1 MSRIPARVLDEAVA
15 GALGMGLEPEKP
27 GGLDPAQRF
36 RLVRELI
43 SLVQAPDAMTT
54 PVSRRRIRD
63 VADKLE
69 GKA

>member
-36 RLVRELI
+36 RLMRELI
-43 SLVQAPDAMTT
+43 ALVQAPYAMTT
-54 PVSRRRIRD
+54 PESRRRIRD